1 MIQSQTRS
9 QLWQYLK
16 DNGVKQQDAAC
27 AVGYSLNYVNSL
39 LTGRLPLTPAV
50 QFRFM
55 AAYPETAAFLMPGKE
70 DVK

>member
-1 MIQSQTRS
+1 MSEMSRS

-16 DNGVKQQDAAC
+16 DNGVKQQEAAC
-27 AVGYSLNYVNSL
+27 AVGYSLNYVNSI

-55 AAYPETAAFLMPGKE
+55 AAYPDTATFLMPGKE